1 MNFGFLLF
9 NDLEELD
16 LVGPWE
22 IISVWSKHFSGPTN
36 CLMIAEKDDPVKCFN
51 GMVITPHIS
60 FANAP
65 KLDYLLV
72 PGGMG
77 TRKEVENKSL
87 IDFVANQAK
96 NCKVV
101 LSVCTGSFILFSA
114 GLLKSKKATT
124 HFTML
129 DKLRNLK
136 DVEVVEKR
144 FVKEGKVWTSAGV
157 SAGIDMALE
166 LIAEEAGG
174 ETAGKVQLYAE
185 YYPAGARYGTAHK
198 EPQAPAYIKGLGN
211 N

>member
-22 IISVWSKHFSGPTN
+22 IISMWSKHFSGPTN
-36 CLMIAEKDDPVKCFN
+36 CLMIAEKDDPVKCYN
-51 GMVITPHIS
+51 GMIITPHKS
-60 FANAP
+60 FADAP

-87 IDFVANQAK
+87 IDFVAGQAET
-96 NCKVV
+96 CRVI
-101 LSVCTGSFILFSA
+101 LSVCTGSFILHSA
-114 GLLKSKKATT
+114 GFLKSKKATT

-129 DKLRNLK
+129 DNLRNLD

-144 FVKEGKVWTSAGV
+144 FVKDGKIWTSAGV

-166 LIAEEAGG
+166 LIAQEAGE
-174 ETAGKVQLYAE
+174 ETAGMVQLYAE
-185 YYPAGARYGTAHK
+185 YYPASTRYGAAHK
-198 EPQAPAYIKGLGN
+198 EPQAPGYLKK
-211 N
+211 